1 MRTLGTVAVISAAL
15 VLGGCEKDKSGLSSK
30 QSGTLRPSEST
41 LLHHVP
47 GGNVALFGGNYM
59 RLQDYFQRG
68 PFAKLMGQ
76 VEQMVPGMTA
86 WVECFTER
94 DASKMQMIGAVSYRG
109 DALEMTYVMKG
120 FGIEDVERCARK
132 ANFESTIDPDGKYI
146 ATKIP
151 SPLVGEQVSAYLQLE
166 DGALFTRQA
175 MPFPPT
181 GAVTPAT
188 RADLE
193 AAAAS
198 AKRSSAVDDEAL
210 VAESRLIDRDRAVW
224 FVADLSKT
232 PLGTKVGKV
241 RGWMDVG
248 SGSMSVDFN
257 VQVLDRDAA
266 AKAAEGI
273 AELKKNIGMVEKHMG
288 GELADIIRAIRFEQK
303 GDRLRFAIKMTD
315 AQMEAMM
322 SQLPMGA
329 MGAGMGGGGGLDY

>member
-1 MRTLGTVAVISAAL
+1 MRTLGTVVVISAAL
-15 VLGGCEKDKSGLSSK
+15 ALGGCEKDKSGLSSK
-30 QSGTLRPSEST
+30 QSGTLRQHESS

-59 RLQDYFQRG
+59 RLQGYFQRG

-76 VEQMVPGMTA
+76 VEQLVPGMTA
-86 WVECFTER
+86 WVECFTEK
-94 DASKMQMIGAVSYRG
+94 DPSKMQMLGAVAYRG
-109 DALEMTYVMKG
+109 DVLEMTYVMKG
-120 FGIEDVERCARK
+120 FGIKDVERCAQK
-132 ANFESTIDPDGKYI
+132 ASFPSTIDPDGKYI

-151 SPLVGEQVSAYLQLE
+151 NPLAGEQLSGYLELE
-166 DGALFTRQA
+166 DGTLFTRQA

-181 GAVTPAT
+181 GAVSPTS

-232 PLGTKVGKV
+232 PAGDKVGKL

-248 SGSMSVDFN
+248 PGMSMDVSV
-257 VQVLDRDAA
+257 QILDQDAA
-266 AKAAEGI
+266 AKATEGI

-288 GELADIIRAIRFEQK
+288 RDLADIIRAIRFEKK
-303 GDRLRFAIKMTD
+303 GDRLRFAIKVTD

-322 SQLPMGA
+322 SQLPFGA
-329 MGAGMGGGGGLDY
+329 MGGGLGGGGGLDY